1 MGRTPE
7 DRDRFRRQLEESAAA
22 RRDLQETLDR
32 VHARIEERRA
42 RQARGGWLKRLFSG
56 LTAL

>member
-7 DRDRFRRQLEESAAA
+7 DRDRFRRHLEESAAA
-22 RRDLQETLDR
+22 RRELQATLDR

-42 RQARGGWLKRLFSG
+42 RRARGGWLRRLFNG
-56 LTAL
+56 LTA